1 MSESS
6 SSDRKGAIPMPE
18 LPATRK
24 RGGKGRIVL
33 SVLFLLLLG
42 AGFCLYQWY
51 SGRVTSQ
58 WAAVGGAEYS
68 LRSASAG
75 RVIQVAVKDGQIVDS
90 GELLVALDSAP
101 LERALTEAE
110 AALELAMQGGVPSG
124 ASDPVLKEAEEG
136 ARQASD
142 AARREEENARAEV
155 ERWTAE
161 YARLQLQLRNPQISN
176 EERAAATAAEADAGK
191 NLEAARTRL
200 NDLSDKRA
208 ETDRTLRRLHDAA
221 QGTRPGPVQ
230 VELWRARV
238 DEARNAL
245 DNAVIL
251 APTRGKVFWVKAVQ
265 GGNVERGDELMKIM
279 PLEGLWVE
287 ARFAAGVALREGQR
301 CTVKLDGGPELDGR
315 VQAVSRENNTL
326 LAKIGITLPDTQGL
340 SEEENGAES
349 SLYPGQ
355 NAEVVVRV
363 K

>member
-1 MSESS
+1 M
-6 SSDRKGAIPMPE
+6 
-18 LPATRK
+18 
-24 RGGKGRIVL
+24 L

-142 AARREEENARAEV
+142 AARREEENAGLKWKDGRPNMPVFSCSCAIRRSRMKSV
-155 ERWTAE
+155 RR
-161 YARLQLQLRNPQISN
+161 RLLQKPMP
-176 EERAAATAAEADAGK
+176 GK

-301 CTVKLDGGPELDGR
+301 CTVKLEGGPELDGR

-326 LAKIGITLPDTQGL
+326 LAKIGITLPDAQGL

-355 NAEVVVRV
+355 NAEVVVWV